1 MTRCPLGSLC
11 EPESKMGP
19 LTQVDVEKHGR
30 FSPEVPR
37 NSQQFGEL
45 YKQRSGIERINGS
58 LKKALGERPF
68 SSQGRL
74 EVVVDL
80 SAMTE
85 AEAVALRAARGTM
98 CVLLR
103 RDAQGRALFRD
114 PAEPP
119 VAWRAT
125 AGVVALEGIGRG
137 QRRRALAGRLR
148 RLRALP

>member
-1 MTRCPLGSLC
+1 MTRTVQISAYVSAES

-74 EVVVDL
+74 EVWTACWVMWRHARAWVHERFGKVKNATMSQL
-80 SAMTE
+80 LELVE
-85 AEAVALRAARGTM
+85 ALA
-98 CVLLR
+98 
-103 RDAQGRALFRD
+103 RDA
-114 PAEPP
+114 
-119 VAWRAT
+119 AT
-125 AGVVALEGIGRG
+125 AA
-137 QRRRALAGRLR
+137 ATAS
-148 RLRALP
+148 AASAAS